1 MGLASCC
8 CWPSSSS
15 SSSASSLL
23 LSKPAAYPI
32 RERERENEGR
42 QRRRGGSIVLA
53 RRKGDQVEMPRGLR
67 IGTEEGFGARG
78 WSVFAGSARC
88 VNNFHLRECS
98 RLCHRGAAEERRR
111 KKRKNIRAQRGRE
124 RRNGEGEWRVPGY
137 RRSAA
142 MLFTS
147 VARERYRR

>member
-8 CWPSSSS
+8 CWPSS

-32 RERERENEGR
+32 RERENEER

-53 RRKGDQVEMPRGLR
+53 RRKGDQVEIPRGLR

-78 WSVFAGSARC
+78 WSVFTESARC

-98 RLCHRGAAEERRR
+98 RLCYRGAAEERRR
-111 KKRKNIRAQRGRE
+111 KKRKNIRAQRRRE
-124 RRNGEGEWRVPGY
+124 RWNGEGGWRVPGY

-142 MLFTS
+142 MLFAS